1 MTLDSLLG
9 GAQKLLNTGA
19 SAYQTVANLKE
30 GPAPVAPAPVSQP
43 GTFAPPSAAPWYK
56 AKWVMPAAAVLGGLL
71 LIITLR
77 RRK

>member
-9 GAQKLLNTGA
+9 GAQKLLTTGA

-30 GPAPVAPAPVSQP
+30 GPAPVAPAPTSP
-43 GTFAPPSAAPWYK
+43 AGTFAPPAAAPWYK
-56 AKWVMPAAAVLGGLL
+56 AKWVIPAALALAGFAA
-71 LIITLR
+71 IFALR